1 MKKKQLEIKTNV
13 RFSELKIYKRR
24 FMEEEISETPFLLSL
39 NDISF
44 PAILKYGLVPQ
55 RLKYDRRYKFKI
67 YFDGIANKAR
77 EKKVILDLKD
87 LPPSKPILMTEMLY
101 AKDKE
106 ETIML
111 DNGDIEYHFTFLQY

>member
-1 MKKKQLEIKTNV
+1 MKKKLEIKTNV
-13 RFSELKIYKRR
+13 KYSELKIYKRK
-24 FMEEEISETPFLLSL
+24 FVEEEISETPFLLYL
-39 NDISF
+39 NGILF
-44 PAILKYGLVPQ
+44 EAILKYGLVPT

-67 YFDGIANKAR
+67 YFDGVVSKAK

-87 LPPSKPILMTEMLY
+87 LPPSNPILMTEILY

-106 ETIML
+106 EIIML